1 MVKQIKKYLF
11 IVCLLLFAVYS
22 HAQNLVPNPSF
33 EDTVHCPTTTNE
45 LFDAQ
50 YWINP
55 TQCTPDYFN
64 ACSTAGADIVHV
76 PNNGYGT
83 QTAHTGNAYAGFYTF
98 YKTYPNNSRE
108 YIQAPLTNSLVAGS
122 KYLVSFYVCLA
133 GISQY
138 AISTVGAYF
147 SVNQIT
153 GTSGCNL
160 LPYTPQIQNK
170 ASNSLNDKVNWMS
183 VSDTLTAQGGEQ
195 YITIGNFMKDSL
207 SDTLF
212 LGSSGGGNVAYYYI
226 DDVSVIDINTMGI
239 KQETNVKTQLSV
251 YPNPNNGKICI
262 SGFDAKETS
271 TSIEITDV
279 TGKLVYKQ
287 QSSIGNGVVELNLQL
302 ISGVYFVHI
311 INAQGATQ
319 IQKIVINN

>member
-1 MVKQIKKYLF
+1 VKQIKKYLF
-11 IVCLLLFAVYS
+11 IVCGLLLVVYS

-33 EDTVHCPTTTNE
+33 EDTVHCPTNTNE
-45 LFDAQ
+45 LYDAQ

-55 TQCTPDYFN
+55 TTASPDYFN
-64 ACSTAGADIVHV
+64 TCSTANEGVVHI
-76 PNNGYGT
+76 PNNGYGSQST
-83 QTAHTGNAYAGFYTF
+83 HTGNAYAGFYAF
-98 YKTYPNNSRE
+98 NKAFPNMYRE
-108 YIQAPLTNSLVAGS
+108 YIQANLESSLIANH
-122 KYLVSFYVCLA
+122 KYVVSFYLNLA
-133 GISQY
+133 DGSQY
-138 AISTVGAYF
+138 ADDNVGAYF
-147 SVNQIT
+147 SSNQISSSNSNALT
-153 GTSGCNL
+153 T
-160 LPYTPQIQNK
+160 YTPQIQTK
-170 ASNSLNDKVNWMS
+170 PSQLLTDKVNWML